1 MSFLLIALI
10 LGIVEGLTEFLPVSS
25 TGHLIVV
32 GRLLGFEGDSAASFE
47 VIIQFG
53 AILAVVVVER
63 NVFLGLLTGGR
74 PGGFAGLR
82 GCSLLA
88 ITTLP
93 ILILGALLHDWIKSM
108 LFHPLPVALALLT
121 GGVGILIVERFQ
133 TETRIDSLDGIGYRE
148 ALWIGLAQC
157 LALWPGMSRA
167 ASTILGGRMLG
178 IERRTAAVYSFLA
191 AVPVL
196 TAATGYD
203 LLKSYDQFQPGDWQ
217 GLGVGLIVSFF
228 AAWAAVRSFVALLG
242 RFTLR
247 PFAWY
252 RIAIAPVIYLL
263 FR

>member
-1 MSFLLIALI
+1 MSFLWIAFI

-32 GRLLGFEGDSAASFE
+32 GRLLGFDGPKAATFE

-53 AILAVVVVER
+53 AIMAVVVVER
-63 NVFLGLLTGGR
+63 RVFIGLLTGGR
-74 PGGFAGLR
+74 PGGFSGLR
-82 GCSLLA
+82 GCTLLA

-93 ILILGALLHDWIKSM
+93 VLIAGFLLHDWIKSV
-108 LFHPLPVALALLT
+108 LFRPLPVALALLC
-121 GGVGILIVERFQ
+121 GGIGILVVERFR
-133 TETRIDSLDGIGYRE
+133 TVSRINSIDAIGYRE
-148 ALWIGLAQC
+148 ACWIGLSQC

-167 ASTILGGRMLG
+167 AATILGGLLLG
-178 IERRTAAVYSFLA
+178 LDRRTAATYSFLA

-203 LLKSYDQFQPGDWQ
+203 LLKNFDQFQSTDWLP
-217 GLGVGLIVSFF
+217 LGIGLIVSFL
-228 AAWAAVRSFVALLG
+228 AAWAAVRTFVALLG

-252 RIAIAPVIYLL
+252 RIAVAPVIYLL

>member
-1 MSFLLIALI
+1 MSFFWIAFI

-32 GRLLGFEGDSAASFE
+32 GRLLGFDGPRAATFE

-63 NVFLGLLTGGR
+63 RVFFGLLAGGR
-74 PGGFAGLR
+74 RSGFSGLR
-82 GCSLLA
+82 GCTLLA
-88 ITTLP
+88 ITTVP
-93 ILILGALLHDWIKSM
+93 MLILGALLHGWIKTM

-121 GGVGILIVERFQ
+121 GGIGILVVERFR
-133 TETRIDSLDGIGYRE
+133 TENRIDSIDGIGYRE
-148 ALWIGLAQC
+148 AVWIGLAQC
-157 LALWPGMSRA
+157 LAMWPGMSRA
-167 ASTILGGRMLG
+167 AATILGGRLLG
-178 IERRTAAVYSFLA
+178 LERRTAAVYSFLA

-196 TAATGYD
+196 TAATAYD
-203 LLKSYDQFQPGDWQ
+203 LLRSFDQFQPGDWV
-217 GLGVGLIVSFF
+217 GLGTGLIVSFL

>member
-1 MSFLLIALI
+1 MSFLWVALI

-32 GRLLGFEGDSAASFE
+32 GRLLGFDGPRAASFE

-63 NVFLGLLTGGR
+63 RVFTGLLTGGR
-74 PGGFAGLR
+74 PDGFSGLR
-82 GCSLLA
+82 GCTLLA

-93 ILILGALLHDWIKSM
+93 MLILGALLHGWIKSI

-121 GGVGILIVERFQ
+121 GGIGILVVERFQ
-133 TETRIDSLDGIGYRE
+133 TVTRIDSIDRIGYRE

-167 ASTILGGRMLG
+167 AATILGGRLLG
-178 IERRTAAVYSFLA
+178 LERRTAAVYSFLA
-191 AVPVL
+191 AVPIL

-203 LLKSYDQFQPGDWQ
+203 LLRSYGEFRPGDWL
-217 GLGVGLIVSFF
+217 GLGIGLIVSFF
-228 AAWAAVRSFVALLG
+228 AAWAAVRTFVALLG

-252 RIAIAPVIYLL
+252 RIAVAPVIYLL

>member
-1 MSFLLIALI
+1 MSFFWIAFI

-32 GRLLGFEGDSAASFE
+32 GRLLGFDGPRAATFE

-63 NVFLGLLTGGR
+63 RVFIGLLAGGR
-74 PGGFAGLR
+74 RRGFSGLR
-82 GCSLLA
+82 GCTLLA
-88 ITTLP
+88 ITTVP
-93 ILILGALLHDWIKSM
+93 MLILGALLHGWIKTM
-108 LFHPLPVALALLT
+108 LFRPLPVALALLT
-121 GGVGILIVERFQ
+121 GGIGILVVERFR
-133 TETRIDSLDGIGYRE
+133 TENRIDSIDGIGYRE
-148 ALWIGLAQC
+148 AVWIGLAQC
-157 LALWPGMSRA
+157 LAMWPGMSRA
-167 ASTILGGRMLG
+167 AATILGGRLLG
-178 IERRTAAVYSFLA
+178 LERRTAAIYSFLA

-203 LLKSYDQFQPGDWQ
+203 LLRSFDQFQPGDWV
-217 GLGVGLIVSFF
+217 GLGTGLIVSFL

>member
-1 MSFLLIALI
+1 MSFLWIALI

-32 GRLLGFEGDSAASFE
+32 GRLLGFDGPRAATFE

-63 NVFLGLLTGGR
+63 RVFIGLLAGGR
-74 PGGFAGLR
+74 RDGFSGLR
-82 GCSLLA
+82 GCTLLA
-88 ITTLP
+88 ITTVP
-93 ILILGALLHDWIKSM
+93 MLILGALLHGWIKTM

-121 GGVGILIVERFQ
+121 GGIGILVVERLQ
-133 TETRIDSLDGIGYRE
+133 TENRIDSIDGIGYRE
-148 ALWIGLAQC
+148 AVWIGLAQC
-157 LALWPGMSRA
+157 LAMWPGMSRA
-167 ASTILGGRMLG
+167 AATILGGRLLG
-178 IERRTAAVYSFLA
+178 LERRTAAIYSFLA

-196 TAATGYD
+196 AAATGYD
-203 LLKSYDQFQPGDWQ
+203 LLRSYDQFQPGDWL
-217 GLGVGLIVSFF
+217 GLGIGLIVSFL

-252 RIAIAPVIYLL
+252 RIAIAPVIYFL